1 MATLAMARLKIH
13 TDLLYKC
20 RFIKSDNPPRR
31 VNKYSPGCDFMVI
44 LSRAE
49 SCVINLPSPRAKI
62 GPAPLIASYRTSV
75 LRSLFRFWAP
85 GPHLI
90 DGRSFAEMPKCRAAF
105 SSALCSRI
113 NHIVW
118 CVRACNF
125 HLIFS

>member
-49 SCVINLPSPRAKI
+49 SCVINLPSPVRKL
-62 GPAPLIASYRTSV
+62 APLLSS
-75 LRSLFRFWAP
+75 
-85 GPHLI
+85 HLI
-90 DGRSFAEMPKCRAAF
+90 APQSFG
-105 SSALCSRI
+105 LCFVSGPQVPI
-113 NHIVW
+113 
-118 CVRACNF
+118 
-125 HLIFS
+125 